1 MENIKGLTYNNI
13 KNYDDVIKQEFGKL
27 ILKFGLIS
35 ILHNSAAH
43 CDLHPGNLFFY
54 INEENSNKPK
64 YQLGFIDFGI
74 VSFPSREN
82 QNYYYK
88 FFKMFKWRKNMIN

>member
-1 MENIKGLTYNNI
+1 MKNLFPKCYVNISEEYNNVIVMENIKGLTYNNI

-35 ILHNSAAH
+35 ILYNSAAH
-43 CDLHPGNLFFY
+43 YESPPGNLFFY

-64 YQLGFIDFGI
+64 YQLGF
-74 VSFPSREN
+74 
-82 QNYYYK
+82 Y
-88 FFKMFKWRKNMIN
+88 